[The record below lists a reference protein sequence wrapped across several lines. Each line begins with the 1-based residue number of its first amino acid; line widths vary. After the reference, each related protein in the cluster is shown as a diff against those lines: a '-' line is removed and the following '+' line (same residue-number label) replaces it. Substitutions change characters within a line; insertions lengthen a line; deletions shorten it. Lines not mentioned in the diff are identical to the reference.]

1 MPDFDR
7 LLGAADRRW
16 RAIEAERPDI
26 AAAVALQRLLVA
38 RSLDLGAMLD
48 EHAPATLTLAPAE
61 AASRLKAKRP
71 ALPESAVELDATRFE
86 PFVLAF
92 CDDLAQGG
100 SGRPAKRV
108 RGVIERREIDLGALL
123 TASLMRRQQ
132 DIRTAAQL
140 AGVAPDLLWLTAELG
155 AAPLAH
161 RLQHRHVT
169 GAADAGGTLRAALDA
184 WDRGNC
190 PACGSWPALV
200 EVVADDRRL
209 RCSFCGAAWGQAA
222 RRCIYCGE
230 TGEALLAAAAEDGRR
245 DRIVEL
251 CRACRGYLKRV
262 TVDGPTPFELLPVE
276 DLASSDLDAGA
287 ADRGYV
293 RPPMPVVGACNRG

>member
-38 RSLDLGAMLD
+38 RSFDLGAMLD
-48 EHAPATLTLAPAE
+48 EHAPARLALAPAE
-61 AASRLKAKRP
+61 AASRLKAKRS
-71 ALPESAVELDATRFE
+71 ALPESAVEIEAARFE

-92 CDDLAQGG
+92 CDDLARGG
-100 SGRPAKRV
+100 AGRPAERV
-108 RGVIERREIDLGALL
+108 RGVIERREIDLGSLL
-123 TASLMRRQQ
+123 AASLMRRQQ
-132 DIRTAAQL
+132 DIRTAAL
-140 AGVAPDLLWLTAELG
+140 HAGIAPDLLWLTAELG

-161 RLQHRHVT
+161 RLQRRHVT
-169 GAADAGGTLRAALDA
+169 GADAGGTLRAALDA

-190 PACGSWPALV
+190 PACGSWPALA
-200 EVVADDRRL
+200 EVVAGDRRL

-230 TGEALLAAAAEDGRR
+230 DGEALLAASAADGRR

-251 CRACRGYLKRV
+251 CRKCRGYLKRV

-287 ADRGYV
+287 AERGYA
-293 RPPMPVVGACNRG
+293 RPPMPEVGAA